1 MTNIPETPTH
11 RYIPNAHEDVRE
23 MLAVIGADSL
33 EELFECIAAAVR
45 LDRYLDGPGPW
56 SEIETRSWFRELA
69 AKNLSA
75 VDCVSFLGGGAY
87 AHYQPSCIDQLLLR
101 AEFLTAYTPYQPEVS
116 QGTLQSIFEY
126 QSHQCLLTGLD
137 VANASLYDGSTAL
150 CEAVLIAGR
159 LVKNKHKIVLA
170 KSIHPQ
176 YIETVRTYI
185 QNLGIEIVEV
195 GWSADGRIDMAA
207 LRDACADPE
216 VFGVAVQS
224 PNFLGVI
231 EDYDAISKA
240 THGLTNIAVVA
251 EATSLGILTPPG
263 QHGFDIC
270 VGEGQAWGIPTQ
282 FGGPY
287 VGFMVVRDSLKRHM
301 PGRLVGETVDV
312 DGKRAYVL
320 TLATREQ
327 HIRRG
332 KATSNI
338 CTNQAL
344 IALAANMYLSLM
356 GKEGLREVATQ
367 CLQKTAYLRERLGA
381 IDGVELPFGG
391 AVYNEFVV
399 RTPLPADEVLVR
411 LEREKILG
419 GIALGQFF
427 REQQN
432 DFLVAVT
439 ELHTRKQLD
448 GFATVLADALAK
460 TPEKKP
466 AGTSGK
472 R

>member
-1 MTNIPETPTH
+1 MTLPDPTLPSSSH
-11 RYIPNAHEDVRE
+11 RYISNAGDDIRE
-23 MLAVIGADSL
+23 MLATIGVDSVDRLFDTIPADVKL
-33 EELFECIAAAVR
+33 GEL
-45 LDRYLDGPGPW
+45 LDIPGPW
-56 SEIETRSWFRELA
+56 SEVESRRWFRALA
-69 AKNLSA
+69 AKNKTSA
-75 VDCVSFLGGGAY
+75 DHVSFLGGGSY
-87 AHYQPSCIDQLLLR
+87 AHYQPSCVDHLIQR

-126 QSHQCLLTGLD
+126 QTHQCLLTGLD

-150 CEAVLIAGR
+150 CEAVLLAER
-159 LVKNKHKIVLA
+159 LAKGKKKVALA
-170 KSIHPQ
+170 KSIHPHYLQ
-176 YIETVRTYI
+176 TVRTYI
-185 QNLGIEIVEV
+185 QNLGIEIVEIPW
-195 GWSADGRIDMAA
+195 GADGRVDLDA
-207 LRDACADPE
+207 LRASCDGTFA
-216 VFGVAVQS
+216 VAVQS

-231 EDYDAISKA
+231 EDYDAVAAAAGDVTK
-240 THGLTNIAVVA
+240 IAVVA

-263 QHGFDIC
+263 EHGFDIC

-287 VGFMVVRDSLKRHM
+287 VGFMVVRDTLKRHM

-344 IALAANMYLSLM
+344 IALAANIYLSLM
-356 GKEGLREVATQ
+356 GKQGLREVGMQ
-367 CLQKTAYLRERLGA
+367 CAQKAAYLRDLLREISDLEFPF
-381 IDGVELPFGG
+381 DGP
-391 AVYNEFVV
+391 VYNEFVV
-399 RTPLPADEVLVR
+399 RTPRSAKVVLAA
-411 LEREKILG
+411 LEEEKFLG
-419 GIALGQFF
+419 GIPLGQFF
-427 REQQN
+427 GDLER

-439 ELHTRKQLD
+439 ELHTREQLESY
-448 GFATVLADALAK
+448 AAALAR
-460 TPEKKP
+460 
-466 AGTSGK
+466 SI